1 MQRTLSKWWNN
12 LGRKFRIPE
21 LFGEVFLDA
30 GRFAVLVQIRFEG
43 KGLVTDGAAVALGH
57 RVRLHVSTQVGA
69 VSKCLAAQFASVRFL
84 ARVRPHVALQQ
95 PRPGESLAA
104 FRTHVRQLVREQVH
118 RQGRHRDVALAARRT
133 RLASAGIRIPV
144 RLLVA
149 RKVRRRRVRFAAF
162 VALEPAPLWLTNL
175 RRAVGRWPLFH
186 VRWAV
191 RYGRSQRRISGRR
204 GRRLARL
211 TDAGRMRFRQRRQ
224 RIRQLQ
230 QIMCRFRFL
239 RCPMHVESSSRWRRF
254 RRQANG
260 GAVFHFR
267 LILQR
272 SRTFKQSIQQ
282 IKDVSIFKKKFNSS
296 AQNWCQVTRSE
307 ARWLTSGR

>member
-69 VSKCLAAQFASVRFL
+69 VSKRLAAQFASVRFL

-186 VRWAV
+186 VR
-191 RYGRSQRRISGRR
+191 
-204 GRRLARL
+204 
-211 TDAGRMRFRQRRQ
+211 
-224 RIRQLQ
+224 
-230 QIMCRFRFL
+230 
-239 RCPMHVESSSRWRRF
+239 
-254 RRQANG
+254 
-260 GAVFHFR
+260 
-267 LILQR
+267 
-272 SRTFKQSIQQ
+272 
-282 IKDVSIFKKKFNSS
+282 
-296 AQNWCQVTRSE
+296 
-307 ARWLTSGR
+307 